1 MKNKIYFFDYV
12 NYCLVGLVALL
23 TLYPFLNVFAVSFSS
38 ETEILSNPLMIWPS
52 SWNPGAYEETLAK
65 PELWSSY
72 ANTIFVTAV
81 TTVFALLI
89 YMLTAYVLS
98 RKELRGKGGIMT
110 FFIIPMMFGGGLIP
124 TFYLVKT
131 LGLYNS
137 IWSMIFTALFTTYNM
152 TLMKNFMESI
162 PDSLVE
168 AARIDG
174 ASESFI
180 LFKIIVPLSK
190 AIIATVGMFVAVGQ
204 WNAFASNLYYVP
216 DRNKWGLALFLREVI
231 MGASIQK
238 KATGAGDDVGELEES
253 IQPINFQYASLI
265 ITVAPILLA
274 YPFIQKYFVKGM
286 MVGSVKE

>member
-1 MKNKIYFFDYV
+1 MKNKIYFFDYI
-12 NYCLVGLVALL
+12 NFCLVGLVALL
-23 TLYPFLNVFAVSFSS
+23 TLYPFLNVFAVSFSN
-38 ETEILSNPLMIWPS
+38 ETEILNNPLMIWPS

-72 ANTIFVTAV
+72 ANTIFITAV
-81 TTVFALLI
+81 TTGLALMI
-89 YMLTAYVLS
+89 YLLTAYVLS
-98 RKELRGKGGIMT
+98 RKELRGKAGIMT

-124 TFYLVKT
+124 TFYLIKT
-131 LGLYNS
+131 LGLYDS
-137 IWSMIFTALFTTYNM
+137 IWAMVFVALFATYNM

-174 ASESFI
+174 ASEAFI

-204 WNAFASNLYYVP
+204 WNAFAANLYYVP
-216 DRNKWGLALFLREVI
+216 DKTKWGLALFLREVI

-238 KATGAGDDVGELEES
+238 KVTGAGDDVGELEET

>member
-1 MKNKIYFFDYV
+1 MKNKIYFFDYI
-12 NYCLVGLVALL
+12 NYCLVGLIALL
-23 TLYPFLNVFAVSFSS
+23 TLYPFLNVFAVSFSN
-38 ETEILSNPLMIWPS
+38 ETEILNNPLMIWPS
-52 SWNPGAYEETLAK
+52 SWNPGAYESTLAK

-72 ANTIFVTAV
+72 ANTIFITAV
-81 TTVFALLI
+81 TTGLAVLI
-89 YMLTAYVLS
+89 YLLTAYVLS

-124 TFYLVKT
+124 TFYMVKL

-137 IWSMIFTALFTTYNM
+137 VWAMVFTALFSTYNM

-162 PDSLVE
+162 PNSLVE

-174 ASESFI
+174 ASETFI
-180 LFKIIVPLSK
+180 LFKIIAPLSK

-204 WNAFASNLYYVP
+204 WNAYASNLYYVN

-238 KATGAGDDVGELEES
+238 KATGAGDDVGELEEA

-265 ITVAPILLA
+265 ITVAPVLLA